1 VGGCIHA
8 QGRLLCGA
16 ACGTRESDKERIAA
30 LAHAGLDAVIL
41 DSSQG
46 DSIYQIEMVK
56 WIKSAH
62 PTLDVIA
69 GNVVTGAQVGPLHT
83 RL

>member
-1 VGGCIHA
+1 MVVMDPRVTA
-8 QGRLLCGA
+8 
-16 ACGTRESDKERIAA
+16 REEASVSFRKIQDSFPYDER
-30 LAHAGLDAVIL
+30 LDAVIL